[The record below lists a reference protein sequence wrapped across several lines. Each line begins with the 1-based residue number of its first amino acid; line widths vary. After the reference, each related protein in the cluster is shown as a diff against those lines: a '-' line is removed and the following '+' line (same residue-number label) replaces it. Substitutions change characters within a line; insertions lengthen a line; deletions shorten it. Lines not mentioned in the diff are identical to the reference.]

1 MEAAA
6 ANLNPA
12 EGLHAGFAPGN
23 IQPRW
28 YAAYTCSNHE
38 KRVAEQLGLRCVE
51 HVLPLYEASRRWKDR
66 QVRLQLP
73 LFPGYVFV
81 RLAAYDRMLVL
92 RTAGVVRLVGI
103 GNTPTPIPDQEVAGL
118 QGALREGA
126 RLEPHPYLSVGRR
139 VRIVAGTL
147 AGYEGILIRHKGNFR
162 VVLSIDLI
170 QRSMVVDMDA
180 SCVEPAR
187 HAEIPGNVRTTRLA

>member
-1 MEAAA
+1 METAA

-12 EGLHAGFAPGN
+12 KGLLRGLAPGE
-23 IQPRW
+23 IEPRW

-38 KRVAEQLGLRCVE
+38 KRVAEQLGLRSVE

-66 QVRLQLP
+66 HVRLQLP

-126 RLEPHPYLSVGRR
+126 RLQPHPYLSVGRR
-139 VRIVAGTL
+139 IRIVRGAF

-170 QRSMVVDMDA
+170 QRSMVVDTDA

-187 HAEIPGNVRTTRLA
+187 HAEIPGNVRTNRLA